1 MKHIGINEPCSEN
14 WNAMSPTDKG
24 AFCQKCATQV
34 YDFTNKSN
42 EEIKQTLRFLIGQ
55 PVCGRITP
63 AQEDSLN
70 AEFIAWSASSTKSFQ
85 SRMVFA
91 LVVVFGLSLF
101 SCTHEQ
107 DKKKIVAIQQSAMQA
122 IEEQVA
128 QTTIKTDL
136 PEERIAPPIEQK
148 IVEPV
153 IPELVD
159 LQVFQLDESVIT
171 EYRNLDE
178 DVLILGGMSYDRHYE
193 QFLVSEVNPVQELD
207 ENGQP
212 FPTSFDAIVFPN
224 PVTSETT
231 FEFKIP
237 TKTNFE
243 IGLYD
248 MNGKYIQPI
257 HSGEIDRGTFRQQLD
272 LSNLNPGMY
281 LVVINSN
288 DFKKTV
294 RVSKI

>member
-14 WNAMSPTDKG
+14 WNTMSPTDKG

-42 EEIKQTLRFLIGQ
+42 EEIKQTLRLLIGQ

-128 QTTIKTDL
+128 QKTIKTDL

-148 IVEPV
+148 VVEPV
-153 IPELVD
+153 VSALVD
-159 LQVFQLDESVIT
+159 FEEVQLDEAVIT
-171 EYRNLDE
+171 RKIDNDEY
-178 DVLILGGMSYDRHYE
+178 IGYAGGMSYDRHYG
-193 QFLVSEVNPVQELD
+193 QFLVSEVTPLQELD
-207 ENGQP
+207 ENGIP
-212 FPTSFDAIVFPN
+212 IPTDFAAIVFPN
-224 PVTSETT
+224 PATSETT

-248 MNGKYIQPI
+248 MNGKYIQLI
-257 HSGEIDRGTFRQQLD
+257 HSGEIDRGTFRQHLD
-272 LSNLNPGMY
+272 LTNLNPGVY

>member
-14 WNAMSPTDKG
+14 WNTMSPTDKG

-42 EEIKQTLRFLIGQ
+42 EEIKQTLRLLIGQ

-148 IVEPV
+148 VVEPV
-153 IPELVD
+153 VSALVD
-159 LQVFQLDESVIT
+159 FEEVQLDEAVIT
-171 EYRNLDE
+171 RKIDNDQY
-178 DVLILGGMSYDRHYE
+178 IGYAGGMSYDRHYE
-193 QFLVSEVNPVQELD
+193 QFLVSEVTPLQELD
-207 ENGQP
+207 ENGIP
-212 FPTSFDAIVFPN
+212 IPTDFAAIVYPN
-224 PVTSETT
+224 PVSTVTT

-237 TKTNFE
+237 TKTNLE
-243 IGLYD
+243 IALYD

-272 LSNLNPGMY
+272 LSNLNPGVY

>member
-42 EEIKQTLRFLIGQ
+42 EEIKQTLRLLIGQ

-122 IEEQVA
+122 IEEQTA

-136 PEERIAPPIEQK
+136 PKEQIVPPIEQK
-148 IVEPV
+148 VVEPEL
-153 IPELVD
+153 PALVD
-159 LQVFQLDESVIT
+159 FEEVQLDEAVISRKLNND
-171 EYRNLDE
+171 EY
-178 DVLILGGMSYDRHYE
+178 VGYAGGMSYDRHYE
-193 QFLVSEVNPVQELD
+193 QFLVSETTPLQELD
-207 ENGQP
+207 ENGIP
-212 FPTSFDAIVFPN
+212 IPTDFAAIVYPN
-224 PVTSETT
+224 PVSTVTT
-231 FEFKIP
+231 FEFSLPEKS
-237 TKTNFE
+237 KVE

-248 MNGKYIQPI
+248 MNGKFIQAV
-257 HSGEIDRGTFRQQLD
+257 HQGKIDRGTFKQD
-272 LSNLNPGMY
+272 IDMTNYTPGIY
-281 LVVINSN
+281 LLIINSKN
-288 DFKKTV
+288 YQETV
-294 RVSKI
+294 RISKI